1 MGQKVAL
8 ITGVAGQDGA
18 YLAEFLLGKGYR
30 VHGMVRDPAHADLW
44 RLRELGIVDRIHLVS
59 GDMRDEASLRAL
71 VRDLQPDEIYNL
83 AARSFV
89 GTSWEESLQMS
100 DVNAMG
106 ALRLLNAVR
115 EHLPSARLYQAS
127 TSEMYGVSRGEV
139 MQDESTPLHPRSPYA
154 VSKLFAHWM
163 TVNYRES
170 YGLFLCSGILFNH
183 ESPLRGIAFVTRKIT
198 DGVARIR
205 LGFTDHLTLGSLD
218 AERDWGYAGDY
229 VRAMWLML
237 QQEQPQD
244 FVIST
249 GVTHSIRDF
258 LTAAFAC
265 VGINDWMPYVRLDER
280 FRRPLDVERLCG
292 KNDKAQRVLG
302 WKPEVSFEELV
313 RMMVEWDLRR
323 LSTPVTL

>member
-18 YLAEFLLGKGYR
+18 YLAQLLLQKGYV
-30 VHGMVRDPAHADLW
+30 VHGMVRDVQHADLW
-44 RLRELGIVDRIHLVS
+44 RLRELGIQDAVRIVA
-59 GDMRDEASLRAL
+59 GDMCDEASLRTL
-71 VRDLQPDEIYNL
+71 VCDTQPDEIYNL
-83 AARSFV
+83 AAHSFV
-89 GTSWEESLQMS
+89 GTSWAESLPMA

-106 ALRLLNAVR
+106 ALRLLNAVK
-115 EHLPSARLYQAS
+115 ECAPSTRFYQAS
-127 TSEMYGVSRGEV
+127 TSEMYGESHGEV

-154 VSKLFAHWM
+154 ISKLFAHWM

-170 YGLFLCSGILFNH
+170 YGLFFCSGILFNH

-198 DGVARIR
+198 DGVARIH
-205 LGFTDHLTLGSLD
+205 LGLADHLTCGSLD

-237 QQEQPQD
+237 QQDAPQD

-249 GVTHSIRDF
+249 GVTHSVRDF
-258 LTAAFAC
+258 LTAAFLHI
-265 VGINDWMPYVRLDER
+265 GICDWTPYVRFDER
-280 FRRPLDVERLCG
+280 HRRPLDVEKLCG

-302 WKPEVSFEELV
+302 WKPEVSFEALV
-313 RMMVEWDLRR
+313 KTMVEWDLRR
-323 LSTPVTL
+323 LSAPVTI